1 MRILFSALRKLA
13 CLFALSLPGSLA
25 AESANSIAN
34 RDGPAE
40 LPPAGFTGAQFVD
53 SLGCV
58 YIRGGQEDAVQWVA
72 RMNSSHQAICGF
84 APSFAPEKAP
94 IALVPKDTA
103 PTDGRTAATD
113 VQPVVGNGLLVQVA
127 TFGIS
132 ANAAKTKSQLAAM
145 GFPVQA
151 RSITRAGKTYQV
163 ILLGPFADADK
174 AKLALAAARKAGFR
188 DAFTLRR

>member
-25 AESANSIAN
+25 AESAKSIAN

-58 YIRGGQEDAVQWVA
+58 YIRGGQEGAVQWVA

-103 PTDGRTAATD
+103 PTGGRTGATD
-113 VQPVVGNGLLVQVA
+113 LQPVVGNGLLVQVA

-145 GFPVQA
+145 GFPVKA